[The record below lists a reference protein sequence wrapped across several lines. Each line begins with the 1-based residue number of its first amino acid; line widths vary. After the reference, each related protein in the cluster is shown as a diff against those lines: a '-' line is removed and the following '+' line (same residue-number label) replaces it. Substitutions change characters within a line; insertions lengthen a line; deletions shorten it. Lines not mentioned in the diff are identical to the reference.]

1 MLCCIGDLVEDV
13 VVRLSSDIAEATDTD
28 VSIQRRRGGSAAN
41 VAVSASSTGAPVRF
55 IGRVGSD
62 ATGAALVLE
71 LEASGVDA
79 WVQRAGRTGTIVVLV
94 DSEGERSMLT
104 DRAAAIELEAIS
116 DEALDG
122 VTWLHVPAYSL
133 VVEPLATT
141 STRAIRTVQKSGGR
155 VSIDASSVAIIE
167 QLSADR
173 FSEMLAELGPD
184 VVFCNQDEGAVLGVR
199 SHSGLIGARLTIV
212 KAGAQE
218 AVAYHEGEL
227 VARVRP
233 ASLTNV
239 RDTTGAGD
247 AFAAGF
253 ILARMNSQDVPTAIE
268 SGNRSAARLL
278 THHAP

>member
-13 VVRLSSDIAEATDTD
+13 VVRVPSGIAKGTDTN
-28 VSIQRRRGGSAAN
+28 VSIKRRRGGSAAN
-41 VAVSASSTGAPVRF
+41 VAASAATTGVPVRF
-55 IGRVGSD
+55 IGRVGAD
-62 ATGAALVLE
+62 AIGAALVDE
-71 LEASGVDA
+71 LTEGGIDA
-79 WVQRAGRTGTIVVLV
+79 RVQSEGRTGTIVVLV
-94 DSEGERSMLT
+94 DAEGERSMLP
-104 DRAAAIELEAIS
+104 DRAAAIELDDL
-116 DEALDG
+116 DEDALNG

-199 SHSGLIGARLTIV
+199 SHSGLIGVRLTIV